1 MMTLSTGAV
10 VRAEMVRGP
19 DGYQLNILSG
29 NSPEAMKQFRDDMNH
44 LTETK
49 SVDWSVNLDFY
60 QYAYDRVSAHVG
72 WLREAYLVAFA
83 VFGYRY
89 ILDPALEPVRQQLAR
104 PREQLISTFKVEDRK
119 HGADLRLFSVINEPD
134 WLRSVA
140 IQFGHRT
147 VFLPQL
153 GDPDLYRRLDDRRQ
167 TASGIG
173 WPSLGRLAEPPTA
186 PDGLPTRAP
195 DVHRQTSSPGSI
207 NIRALGFRFCTFGK
221 ATNPATICNLV
232 GAVPAPDRSS
242 LQPQTAAKRAQRMDS
257 FLGW

>member
-1 MMTLSTGAV
+1 MVLTCNTCNHGSGSFVQGEMKKRDNFHDAFIGPLDKPHPVIMTLSTGAV
-10 VRAEMVRGP
+10 VRAEMVRGA
-19 DGYQLNILSG
+19 DGYQLNILGG
-29 NSPEAMKQFRDDMNH
+29 NSPEAVKQFRDDMNH

-49 SVDWSVNLDFY
+49 NVDWSVNLDFY

-89 ILDPALEPVRQQLAR
+89 MLDPALEPVRQQLAR

-153 GDPDLYRRLDDRRQ
+153 GDPDLYPRLDHRRQ
-167 TASGIG
+167 AIG
-173 WPSLGRLAEPPTA
+173 SNREQVELGGQVWDAWPNRPLHLMDFRLSRPLFVAEAAAQTPSTSA
-186 PDGLPTRAP
+186 P
-195 DVHRQTSSPGSI
+195 
-207 NIRALGFRFCTFGK
+207 
-221 ATNPATICNLV
+221 
-232 GAVPAPDRSS
+232 
-242 LQPQTAAKRAQRMDS
+242 
-257 FLGW
+257 